1 MASNNR
7 QNTVEKKKILKWQKP
22 KINEVCIVL
31 VIRFSK
37 KLALELSEGKQNDE
51 LENTISEELIKELK
65 DISDFNGQS
74 FYFSVDC

>member
-1 MASNNR
+1 MC
-7 QNTVEKKKILKWQKP
+7 V
-22 KINEVCIVL
+22 VL

-51 LENTISEELIKELK
+51 LENTISEELIKELE